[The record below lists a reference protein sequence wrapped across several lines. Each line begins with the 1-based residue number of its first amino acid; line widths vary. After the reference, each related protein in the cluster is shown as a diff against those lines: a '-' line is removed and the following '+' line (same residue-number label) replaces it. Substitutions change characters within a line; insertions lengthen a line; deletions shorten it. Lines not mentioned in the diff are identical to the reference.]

1 MALKY
6 LLDSVVLID
15 QFNGIADA
23 TEFLRSSQGH
33 AAISAIT
40 RAEVMTGFD
49 AEAAPL
55 AARLL
60 NAFRC
65 LAIDKDTADKA
76 ALLRRANLWKLPAA
90 IQAALAQSQGLL
102 LVTRNTKDFPASLD
116 FVLTPYRI
124 QPHRLA

>member
-1 MALKY
+1 M
-6 LLDSVVLID
+6 LDAGSLNSSGPSPPQHPFTRVQGVAVVV
-15 QFNGIADA
+15 N
-23 TEFLRSSQGH
+23 
-33 AAISAIT
+33 T
-40 RAEVMTGFD
+40 REGF
-49 AEAAPL
+49 
-55 AARLL
+55 
-60 NAFRC
+60 
-65 LAIDKDTADKA
+65 KSADKA

>member
-55 AARLL
+55 AARL
-60 NAFRC
+60 
-65 LAIDKDTADKA
+65 
-76 ALLRRANLWKLPAA
+76 NL
-90 IQAALAQSQGLL
+90 
-102 LVTRNTKDFPASLD
+102 
-116 FVLTPYRI
+116 
-124 QPHRLA
+124 